1 MRKAIIIFSFAGLI
15 AACTNNHPVKVC
27 DKQKIEADSVLNRW
41 HVAASEADF
50 ETYFEILA
58 EDGYFLGTDSS
69 EVWDKPTF
77 MDFSKP
83 HFETAPAWD
92 FTPLRR
98 NWFCAETGDL
108 LWFEETLDTWM
119 GPCRGSGVM
128 VAKEGQ
134 WKLKQYN
141 LSILVPNDQ
150 VPAYLKL
157 IAPAF

>member
-1 MRKAIIIFSFAGLI
+1 MHKSLFALLVI
-15 AACTNNHPVKVC
+15 ACLSACTWIHPVKVC
-27 DKQKIEADSVLNRW
+27 DSQKMEADSVLNRW
-41 HVAASEADF
+41 HAAATEADF
-50 ETYFEILA
+50 ETYFDILDSDA
-58 EDGYFLGTDSS
+58 YFLGTDSS

-77 MDFSKP
+77 MAFSEP
-83 HFETAPAWD
+83 HFESAPAWD
-92 FTPLRR
+92 FTVLRR

-128 VAKEGQ
+128 VAKDGQ

-157 IAPAF
+157 IEPAF